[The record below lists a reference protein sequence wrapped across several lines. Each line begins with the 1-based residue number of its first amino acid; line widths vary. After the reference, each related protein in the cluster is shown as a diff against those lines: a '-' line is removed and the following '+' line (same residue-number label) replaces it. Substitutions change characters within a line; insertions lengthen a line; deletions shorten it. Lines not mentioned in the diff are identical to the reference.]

1 MEAKCCQINDNNIDY
16 NNFWLPGELSNAST
30 DSLCTAHSTENNYIS
45 ESDNQVSY
53 AYKSVQS
60 GPMNRL
66 LLNALVA
73 FSDLFAGS
81 FK

>member
-1 MEAKCCQINDNNIDY
+1 MEAKCCQNNDNNIDY
-16 NNFWLPGELSNAST
+16 DNCWLPDELSNAST
-30 DSLCTAHSTENNYIS
+30 DSLCISDSTENNYIS
-45 ESDNQVSY
+45 QNDNQFSY

>member
-16 NNFWLPGELSNAST
+16 NNFWLPGELSNVST
-30 DSLCTAHSTENNYIS
+30 DSLCTARSTENNYIS
-45 ESDNQVSY
+45 ESDNQLSY

>member
-1 MEAKCCQINDNNIDY
+1 MEAKCCQNNDNNNDY
-16 NNFWLPGELSNAST
+16 NNLLLLSNAST
-30 DSLCTAHSTENNYIS
+30 DSLCTTHSTENNYIS
-45 ESDNQVSY
+45 ESDNQFSY